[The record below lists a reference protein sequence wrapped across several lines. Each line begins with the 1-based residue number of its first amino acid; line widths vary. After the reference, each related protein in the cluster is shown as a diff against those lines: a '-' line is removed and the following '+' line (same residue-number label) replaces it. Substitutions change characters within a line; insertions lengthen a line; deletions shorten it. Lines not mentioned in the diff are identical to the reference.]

1 MTRAHGLDTTGRTP
15 LEDDKSIV
23 MERVRGKKEE
33 LYWDKIPE
41 KVRRQVVD
49 KAVTAQLASG
59 AEAPESAPQYDA
71 QRRRQQKRTGKTD
84 TNVSK
89 INPEMPT

>member
-59 AEAPESAPQYDA
+59 AEASESAPNTTHSDDA
-71 QRRRQQKRTGKTD
+71 SRSGQEKRTRTSRK
-84 TNVSK
+84 
-89 INPEMPT
+89 